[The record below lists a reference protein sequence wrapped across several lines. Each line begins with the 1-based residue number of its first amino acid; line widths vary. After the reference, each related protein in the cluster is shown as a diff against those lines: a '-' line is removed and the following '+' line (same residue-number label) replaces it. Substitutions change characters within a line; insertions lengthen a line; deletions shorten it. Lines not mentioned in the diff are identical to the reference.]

1 MIVMVSQYGDEDDL
15 QIIAYG
21 NPDEMRADFL
31 TMAALE
37 EDERIRVFEAV
48 SFGEEFTEVFGRRY
62 NHCIGVWGSKKSK
75 KKRKR
80 LN

>member
-1 MIVMVSQYGDEDDL
+1 
-15 QIIAYG
+15 
-21 NPDEMRADFL
+21 
-31 TMAALE
+31 MAALE